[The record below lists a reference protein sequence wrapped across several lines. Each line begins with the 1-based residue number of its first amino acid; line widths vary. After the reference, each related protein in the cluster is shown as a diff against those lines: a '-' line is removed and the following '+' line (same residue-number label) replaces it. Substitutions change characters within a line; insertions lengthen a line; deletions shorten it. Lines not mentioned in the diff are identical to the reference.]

1 MTCSCESF
9 ACSSCS
15 TSQVASSIGPDAAV
29 GMEKKEFALTSD
41 DTDGEEEE
49 EEVLAA
55 WTNSGPQTQ

>member
-15 TSQVASSIGPDAAV
+15 TSQVASSMGPDAAV
-29 GMEKKEFALTSD
+29 GMEKKEFALTSE
-41 DTDGEEEE
+41 DTDGEE

-55 WTNSGPQTQ
+55 WTSSGPQTQ

>member
-15 TSQVASSIGPDAAV
+15 TSQVASSMGPDAAV
-29 GMEKKEFALTSD
+29 GKEKKEFALTSD

-55 WTNSGPQTQ
+55 WTNSGQQTQ